1 MNDLL
6 SAADRTPD
14 IDRAS
19 GKARVAGYAALAA
32 FLGTLGVWGASAS
45 ISGAVIAPGQ
55 FVVEG
60 NVKKVQHQQGGIVGE
75 LRVREGQAVAEGDLL
90 IRLDDTL
97 ARANLQIIT
106 RQIDE
111 FMARSARLEAE
122 RDQTGAIVVQ
132 AGLAARAALD
142 PEMAALVAAEQ
153 RLFAIRG
160 VARDGQRAMLT
171 KRIGQSRSE
180 IEGLTEQRDAKVREA
195 QMIQRELIGVRDL
208 FGRNLV
214 QITRLSQ
221 LEREAAS
228 LDGQRGQLTAQI
240 AQVEGRIA
248 ETELQIIQLTEDLR
262 SEAMKELREI
272 QGRMGE
278 LQERRIAATDQL
290 KRVEIRAPVSG
301 IVHQM
306 QTHTVGG
313 VISPAEPTMLIVP
326 SGELLHLEARVATAD
341 YDLVALGQSANI
353 RLHAFNQR
361 TTPELTGIVS
371 RVAPDITREPQTGLT
386 YYMVRI
392 TISQTQLDRIAPLQI
407 SAGMQADVYLNTY
420 DRTPIS
426 YLMKPVKDQF
436 TKAFRER

>member
-19 GKARVAGYAALAA
+19 GKARFAGYAALAA

-326 SGELLHLEARVATAD
+326 SGELLHLEARVAAAD

>member
-1 MNDLL
+1 MNKLL
-6 SAADRTPD
+6 SADDRTPD

-19 GKARVAGYAALAA
+19 GKARFAGYCALIL
-32 FLGTLGVWGASAS
+32 FFGTLGVWGATAS

-55 FVVEG
+55 FVVES
-60 NVKKVQHQQGGIVGE
+60 NVKKVQHQQGGIVRE
-75 LRVREGQAVAEGDLL
+75 LRVREGQSVAEGDLL

-97 ARANLQIIT
+97 ARASLQIIT

-111 FMARSARLEAE
+111 FIVRSARLEAE

-132 AGLAARAALD
+132 AGLAARAGLD
-142 PEMAALVAAEQ
+142 PEIAALVAAEQ
-153 RLFAIRG
+153 RLFAIR
-160 VARDGQRAMLT
+160 VAARDGQRAMLS

-180 IEGLTEQRDAKVREA
+180 IEGLTEQRAAKVRET
-195 QMIQRELIGVRDL
+195 QMIQRELIGVREL

-228 LDGQRGQLTAQI
+228 LDGQHGQLTAQI

-272 QGRMGE
+272 QARMGE
-278 LQERRIAATDQL
+278 LQERRIAAEDQL
-290 KRVEIRAPVSG
+290 KRVDIRAPAAGV
-301 IVHQM
+301 VHQM

-313 VISPAEPTMLIVP
+313 VISPAEPTMLVVP
-326 SGELLHLEARVATAD
+326 SGELLHLEARVATTD
-341 YDLVALGQSANI
+341 YDLVTLGQPANI

-392 TISQTQLDRIAPLQI
+392 TIPQTELDRIAPLQVN
-407 SAGMQADVYLNTY
+407 AGMQADVYLKTY

-426 YLMKPVKDQF
+426 YLIKPVKDQF
-436 TKAFRER
+436 AKAFRER

>member
-1 MNDLL
+1 M
-6 SAADRTPD
+6 SKQSKSADRTPD

-19 GKARVAGYAALAA
+19 HKAQLGGYLVLAV
-32 FLGTLGVWGASAS
+32 LIGTLGVWGASAS

-55 FVVEG
+55 FVVES
-60 NVKKVQHQQGGIVGE
+60 NVKKVQHQLGGVVGD
-75 LRVREGQAVAEGDLL
+75 LRVREGQAVQEGDLL

-106 RQIDE
+106 RQVDE

-122 RDQTGAIVVQ
+122 RDQTGEMAVS
-132 AGLAARAALD
+132 GSLAARSRLD
-142 PEMAALVAAEQ
+142 PDVAALVAAEQ
-153 RLFAIRG
+153 RLFTIR
-160 VARDGQRAMLT
+160 VTAREGQRAMLA

-180 IEGLTEQRDAKVREA
+180 IEGLAEQRAAKVREA
-195 QMIQRELIGVRDL
+195 EMIQRELTGVRDL
-208 FGRNLV
+208 YARNLV

-228 LDGQRGQLTAQI
+228 LGGQRGQLTAQI

-262 SEAMKELREI
+262 SEAMKELRDI

-278 LQERRIAATDQL
+278 LQERRTAAEDQL
-290 KRVEIRAPVSG
+290 KRVDIRAPVSG
-301 IVHQM
+301 VVHQM

-326 SGELLHLEARVATAD
+326 SGELLHLEARVAAAD
-341 YDLVALGQSANI
+341 YDLVVLGQPANV

-361 TTPELTGIVS
+361 TTPELAGTVS
-371 RVAPDITREPQTGLT
+371 RVAPDITREPQTGIT
-386 YYMVRI
+386 FYTVRI
-392 TISQTQLDRIAPLQI
+392 TVPQTELDRITPLQI
-407 SAGMQADVYLNTY
+407 SAGMQADVYLKTY
-420 DRTPIS
+420 DRTPVS

-436 TKAFRER
+436 AKAFRER